1 MAAEIMLDMICNTYL
16 KKKKKK
22 DNKEKEAKKKRNNKL

>member
-1 MAAEIMLDMICNTYL
+1 MAAEIMLDMIFNTHL
-16 KKKKKK
+16 KKKK